1 MAAHDFS
8 LGSLAKSLDPMVAPL
23 VWLYLH
29 AGSLETSGFLHL
41 RESYPDSILVPGKTT
56 KKNTR
61 TQKNNTTLL
70 SSPMISYLFLVKGS
84 TPKKDSSPP
93 GHCCFPRCERQAK
106 EDVDP
111 RRDPAIHN
119 WLGSTCE
126 FGPVNIS
133 VLALESNIAT
143 QLKVQHFICRFDTSS
158 TSWPPSF
165 WGININ
171 IRWISG
177 GGV

>member
-56 KKNTR
+56 QKKHTH
-61 TQKNNTTLL
+61 TKKQHKPTI
-70 SSPMISYLFLVKGS
+70 ISYDLLFVSCKEVN
-84 TPKKDSSPP
+84 PKKDSSPP
-93 GHCCFPRCERQAK
+93 GHCCHRCSQAK

-111 RRDPAIHN
+111 RRDPAHN

-126 FGPVNIS
+126 FRENIS

-143 QLKVQHFICRFDTSS
+143 QLNVRHFIRRFDTSS
-158 TSWPPSF
+158 PAGPHHF
-165 WGININ
+165 
-171 IRWISG
+171 G
-177 GGV
+177 G